1 MKRQQ
6 TRTLNEILEQILN
19 ETELANGLE
28 ILRINHAW
36 NELIGETAA
45 RECGDHTFREGV
57 YSVRVKSS
65 VLRCQLDMQKVF
77 LAGKL
82 NAMLKKE
89 LVREIV
95 IR

>member
-45 RECGDHTFREGV
+45 ILSGKGFIQSGLNLPSCVASWICKKF
-57 YSVRVKSS
+57 
-65 VLRCQLDMQKVF
+65 F
-77 LAGKL
+77 LQA
-82 NAMLKKE
+82 NSTPC
-89 LVREIV
+89 
-95 IR
+95 